1 MTGVVDTLQR
11 AGIIAQGEIMDGDGA
26 EAVQGLLADHHPDE
40 IVVIGGSELDAQVR
54 SVASSVPTSSGRGA
68 GV

>member
-1 MTGVVDTLQR
+1 MTAVVGTLQG

-26 EAVQGLLADHHPDE
+26 EAVQGLLRDHGPDE
-40 IVVIGGSELDAQVR
+40 IVVIGGSDLDAKVR
-54 SVASSVPTSSGRGA
+54 DVAGLVPTTSGHGA